1 MNMIKKI
8 KIKLTILLLGNK
20 KRYKNISLKDVKTVL
35 LSPKDALG
43 DTLISF
49 SHARQL
55 KKMYPSAKIGI
66 VSTER
71 NKNFIKLVNR
81 KEKVVDEIV
90 DRKKII
96 KQRKKWDLLLD
107 FKDQINTKRLI
118 WTKLL
123 APKIII
129 SFGKDKEGHYF
140 NRKNIKIYDF
150 VTVTPIN
157 SHIVD
162 YLMYSELAKYFK
174 IEKEIP
180 KLELSQQEI
189 LKMEKNWN
197 LAEKKVK
204 ILLAPQGNDRCIE
217 VEEMAK
223 LFNEINFENIKI
235 IMSKTAGS
243 EKYFE
248 KLTSLLKND
257 IDISLSKSFSIEEYI
272 NFLASS
278 DIVVGVDSA
287 SVHIACALKKPVL
300 SFYANNKV
308 NLYRWSPVPDKNVDN
323 LQVISNVSGTQNDL
337 YDFPMEDAI
346 KWLNF
351 EISKIYGQSQS
362 ER

>member
-1 MNMIKKI
+1 M
-8 KIKLTILLLGNK
+8 
-20 KRYKNISLKDVKTVL
+20 
-35 LSPKDALG
+35 
-43 DTLISF
+43 
-49 SHARQL
+49 
-55 KKMYPSAKIGI
+55 
-66 VSTER
+66 
-71 NKNFIKLVNR
+71 
-81 KEKVVDEIV
+81 
-90 DRKKII
+90 
-96 KQRKKWDLLLD
+96 
-107 FKDQINTKRLI
+107 
-118 WTKLL
+118 
-123 APKIII
+123 
-129 SFGKDKEGHYF
+129 
-140 NRKNIKIYDF
+140 
-150 VTVTPIN
+150 PIN

-217 VEEMAK
+217 IEELAK

-235 IMSKTAGS
+235 VMSKTAGS